1 MRAIECLQRAHRDQ
15 RITRRTLNPSPGSC
29 RVSNQGNGFAQSSLV
44 LRHPVSGR
52 QQVAVSHTV
61 CKFRVDANAA
71 NGLKVEIRQE
81 QTASVMHEP
90 LATGNGPEAEPRR
103 DWFVGL
109 RA

>member
-1 MRAIECLQRAHRDQ
+1 M
-15 RITRRTLNPSPGSC
+15 
-29 RVSNQGNGFAQSSLV
+29 SNQGNGFAQSSLI
-44 LRHPVSGR
+44 LRQPVSGR

-71 NGLKVEIRQE
+71 NGLEVGIRQE
-81 QTASVMHEP
+81 KTASVMHER